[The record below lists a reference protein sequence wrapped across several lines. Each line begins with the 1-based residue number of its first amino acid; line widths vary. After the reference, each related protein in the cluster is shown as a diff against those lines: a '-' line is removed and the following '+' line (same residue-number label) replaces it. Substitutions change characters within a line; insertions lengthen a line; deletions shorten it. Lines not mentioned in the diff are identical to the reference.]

1 MFYWISNVYNHNSP
15 KGLKPFGDF
24 FLIGK
29 LNFSVVAVVL
39 MGITSCTGK
48 REKQTTIY
56 NLDSLVQE
64 QIHLLAD
71 KKASS
76 KKTVRL
82 GEKESATELTPE
94 DTLMWK
100 KELDIF
106 TELSVLNKP
115 INRKEYVVEDGLTDT
130 KSNLTIKS
138 ISTNEEGLPVKY
150 LRIYYLPEP
159 YQLKKIEG
167 YTREEN
173 MLYQSARFFT
183 LEFEEL
189 HNQPTLTS
197 YTVNGGQKMFLR
209 DSVTFSVHATLS
221 IP

>member
-1 MFYWISNVYNHNSP
+1 MFYWISNVNKHNSP
-15 KGLKPFGDF
+15 KGLTPFGDF
-24 FLIGK
+24 FLIGR
-29 LNFSVVAVVL
+29 FIVAVVAAGL
-39 MGITSCTGK
+39 MLLSSCTGK
-48 REKQTTIY
+48 KEKQTTIY
-56 NLDSLVQE
+56 NLDSLIQT
-64 QIHLLAD
+64 QIHLLAG
-71 KKASS
+71 KQASS

-82 GEKESATELTPE
+82 GEKVSVSELTPG
-94 DTLMWK
+94 DTLEWK

-115 INRKEYVVEDGLTDT
+115 INRKEYVVEDGLPDT

-138 ISTNEEGLPVKY
+138 ISTDKQELPVRY

-167 YTREEN
+167 YTHEEN

-183 LEFEEL
+183 LEFGEL
-189 HNQPTLTS
+189 SNQPTLKS
-197 YTVNGGQKMFLR
+197 YTVHGGQKMFLR
-209 DSVTFSVHATLS
+209 DSVIFSVEATLS